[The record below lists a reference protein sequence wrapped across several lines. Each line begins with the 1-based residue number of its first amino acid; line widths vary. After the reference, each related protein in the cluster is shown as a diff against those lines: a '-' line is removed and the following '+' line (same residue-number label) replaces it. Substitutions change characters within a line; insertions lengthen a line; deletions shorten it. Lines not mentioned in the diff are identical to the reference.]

1 MMYKPFCIIPPSPHR
16 SSYVFRLDT
25 WFLGMLRP
33 NFWNESTKRFIM
45 RCLEDFR
52 NWNNDETGHKSIEED
67 DKMEQFFS
75 KNERMLEGKNTV

>member
-1 MMYKPFCIIPPSPHR
+1 
-16 SSYVFRLDT
+16 
-25 WFLGMLRP
+25 
-33 NFWNESTKRFIM
+33 M

>member
-1 MMYKPFCIIPPSPHR
+1 MVPWYAKAQ
-16 SSYVFRLDT
+16 
-25 WFLGMLRP
+25 FLE
-33 NFWNESTKRFIM
+33 WVDKEVY
-45 RCLEDFR
+45 LEDLR